1 MAILLAFGVT
11 GCGDSPQATAVKKE
25 AKYHCP
31 MHPTYTDDRPSDCPI
46 CGMRLVP
53 IKHSGGTST
62 STGHEGQEIQVP
74 GRVAIM
80 VSPDRRQTIGLATSE
95 VSTRTFTRTLRT
107 TALVEHDETRLAR
120 IAPRFGG
127 WVRKLHVAYT
137 GQQVTAGQPLFAAY
151 SPELFTAES
160 EYLLALRNAR
170 SLTNSAAADRQ
181 AADSLA
187 DSARRRLDL
196 LEVGDAE
203 IRDLETRGKP
213 GDELLFR
220 APLSGHVITKNAVE
234 GQSFMA
240 GETLYEI
247 GDMTHL
253 WLRASLF
260 EYEISA
266 VTTGATARAVFP
278 HLNNLTLP
286 CSVQFIYPH
295 IDAQTRRAEIRLNLD
310 NTNHLIRP
318 GMWANVELEIPLG
331 ESLAVPS
338 SALID
343 TGTRLIAFV
352 DRDDG
357 HLEPREVRV
366 GATADEYTQVL
377 SGLKAG
383 EKVVTRALFMIDSE
397 SQLKA
402 AIAGMGEVNGHK
414 H

>member
-1 MAILLAFGVT
+1 
-11 GCGDSPQATAVKKE
+11 
-25 AKYHCP
+25 
-31 MHPTYTDDRPSDCPI
+31 
-46 CGMRLVP
+46 
-53 IKHSGGTST
+53 
-62 STGHEGQEIQVP
+62 
-74 GRVAIM
+74 
-80 VSPDRRQTIGLATSE
+80 
-95 VSTRTFTRTLRT
+95 
-107 TALVEHDETRLAR
+107 
-120 IAPRFGG
+120 
-127 WVRKLHVAYT
+127 VRKLHVAYT

-187 DSARRRLDL
+187 DSAHRRLEL

-203 IRDLETRGKP
+203 IRDLETRGKA

-240 GETLYEI
+240 GGTLYEI

-260 EYEISA
+260 EYEISE

-310 NTNHLIRP
+310 NANHLVRP

-331 ESLAVPS
+331 ESLMVPS

-343 TGTRLIAFV
+343 TGTRQIAFV
-352 DRDDG
+352 DRADG
-357 HLEPREVRV
+357 HLEPREVKA
-366 GATADEYTQVL
+366 GATADEYTQVI

-402 AIAGMGEVNGHK
+402 AIAGMGEGHS